1 MLTPDYLA
9 GVSAPMQDIYADLQ
23 TDIEADIARR
33 IKKAGYTTDTAAWE
47 IEKLKQMGESQA
59 YITRRIAAQTGRSQ
73 LEMNDMFAAAGIK
86 SNKVDEATRSA
97 MLASGREPA
106 HKIPLSA
113 SPAFRQVME
122 ANLKRTMGTLQ
133 RMTGTMATNAAGQL
147 NKYMDQAQMLVQSGA
162 FTQDQAVDMTVQKFA
177 DDGIH
182 TFDYASGARTSVEA
196 AVRRALVTGVNQ
208 ATSQVSLANAQVLGT
223 DLVEVTSHSDARP
236 EHAVWQG
243 GIYCITG
250 SDGKH
255 RNLAEATGYGTG
267 SGLCGW
273 NCRHSFYAFVEG
285 VSEALPKEKYDPAT
299 YYAEQKQ
306 RYNERMIRAWKR
318 KANTLRE
325 GGSDTAQADTRV
337 RAWQATQRQHVL
349 DNDLAR
355 MYDREKVYGMGTH
368 PPIVHTPKPV
378 IPVAPVP
385 KVPTPEE
392 LVAAKRE
399 ATLAASRER
408 TRAWRA
414 SKTTAL
420 ESAKEAA
427 ARLAEEA
434 RVAAE
439 ETTKRIAEAAKAAEA
454 AAVEAAKVAEGKA
467 ILAKWTAE
475 EAAATKKEAL
485 RAASKERTRLWR
497 ESKKAMMP
505 TPAEVAAKKIRDAE
519 AIERAAKEA
528 ALKDAVERLKAE
540 DAEKAFREAAAAKKY
555 EEAVTA
561 KEAAAKAKLMATAAP
576 ADKLPGKVVSYEHP
590 AGFGK
595 PGTYEVWRSPR
606 KSVPTDG
613 ITAFHALPETA
624 GISDA
629 KSYYIVTKKP
639 LVIEGSTKAI
649 AREKAF
655 KELTGKASATYH
667 GDVGEEVARQMK
679 AKGYDAIIYKLPESG
694 FEIDPID
701 FKMAESSPFEKAKEA
716 ATEATKKLEEAAAAK
731 KAIKDAAEAKIRN
744 AAEAKLR
751 AAEAKKNAAEAA
763 ARAAERKARGIKGV
777 DNLKDGK
784 VPPTLE
790 NFEATRDKNIKKL
803 YSGRDAKPLEAARV
817 YTEKAID
824 QSVCRSRINSETMKM
839 VMTDGK
845 FKTQIE
851 LKYEQDLGKK
861 VSVTSG
867 GMNDPDERRE
877 ASSKLFGTK
886 HTVIDRRDFE
896 YYGYQF
902 DDDFAAD
909 FEDDGPRSYGHSTV
923 QYKSSVR
930 GRTTFTCGDSL
941 GMGYAPS
948 YVDEVTPCWGSYD
961 TEQMADIAKVKP
973 HPTIKDLLHDSGSSY
988 IENQVHGGVTLDDIE
1003 SFVYGPDD
1011 LKYKGIDKELVKALN
1026 ERGIKV
1032 GMVTEASKAPWGKTF
1047 RWLTEAD
1054 WT

>member
-23 TDIEADIARR
+23 TNIEADIARR

-47 IEKLKQMGESQA
+47 IEKLKQMGASQA
-59 YITRRIAAQTGRSQ
+59 YITRRVASLTGKTQ
-73 LEMNDMFAAAGIK
+73 LEMHDMFTAAGIK
-86 SNKVDEATRSA
+86 SNATDEATRSA

-106 HKIPLSA
+106 NAIPLSA
-113 SPAFRQVME
+113 NPAFRQIME
-122 ANLKRTMGTLQ
+122 ANLKRTRGTLQ
-133 RMTGTMATNAAGQL
+133 KLTGTMATDAAGQL
-147 NKYMDQAQMLVQSGA
+147 NKYMDQAQLLVQSGA
-162 FTQDQAVDMTVQKFA
+162 FTQQQAIDMTVNKFA
-177 DDGIH
+177 NDGIH
-182 TFDYASGARTSVEA
+182 AFDYASGARTSIEA

-208 ATSQVSLANAQVLGT
+208 ATAQVSVANCQVLGT
-223 DLVEVTSHSDARP
+223 DLVEVTSHGDARP
-236 EHAVWQG
+236 EHAAWQG
-243 GIYCITG
+243 GIYSLNG
-250 SDGKH
+250 YDKKH
-255 RNLAEATGYGTG
+255 RSLAEATGYGTG

-285 VSEALPKEKYDPAT
+285 VSEALPKEKYDPKI
-299 YYAEQKQ
+299 YEAEQKQ
-306 RYNERMIRAWKR
+306 RYNERMIREWKR
-318 KANTLRE
+318 KANTLKE
-325 GGSDTAQADTRV
+325 GGSDPAKAEAKV
-337 RAWQATQRQHVL
+337 REWQTKQRQHVL

-355 MYDREKVYGMGTH
+355 MYDREKVYGMGTL
-368 PPIVHTPKPV
+368 PPIVHLPKPV
-378 IPVAPVP
+378 IPAAPVP
-385 KVPTPEE
+385 KVPTLEE
-392 LVAAKRE
+392 LAAAKRD

-408 TRAWRA
+408 TRAWREG
-414 SKTTAL
+414 KKTAL
-420 ESAKEAA
+420 ETAKEAA

-434 RVAAE
+434 RVASE
-439 ETTKRIAEAAKAAEA
+439 EMTKRIAEAAKAAEDA
-454 AAVEAAKVAEGKA
+454 AAEAAKVAEA
-467 ILAKWTAE
+467 RAFFDKWKIE
-475 EAAATKKEAL
+475 EAAAAKKEAL

-497 ESKKAMMP
+497 ESKKAVLP
-505 TPAEVAAKKIRDAE
+505 SPAEVAAKKIRDAE
-519 AIERAAKEA
+519 AVTRAAKEA

-540 DAEKAFREAAAAKKY
+540 DAEKVFRETAAKTKTA
-555 EEAVTA
+555 ETWAAKRA
-561 KEAAAKAKLMATAAP
+561 KEKAKLMATAAP

-590 AGFGK
+590 AGFGE

-701 FKMAESSPFEKAKEA
+701 FKMAEASPFEKAKEA

-731 KAIKDAAEAKIRN
+731 KAIRDAADARIR
-744 AAEAKLR
+744 AADDARKA

-763 ARAAERKARGIKGV
+763 ARAADRKARGLKGV

-784 VPPTLE
+784 IPSTLE
-790 NFEATRDKNIKKL
+790 NFEQTRDANIK
-803 YSGRDAKPLEAARV
+803 AKFNWLRPAQIEKVRT
-817 YTEKAID
+817 YTEKAIG
-824 QSVCRSRINSETMKM
+824 QSVARSRIDADTMKM

-851 LKYEQDLGKK
+851 LQYERDMGKNVK
-861 VSVTSG
+861 VTSG
-867 GMNDPDERRE
+867 GMNAPDSRRK
-877 ASSKLFGTK
+877 ASMELFGTK
-886 HTVIDRRDFE
+886 HNVIDRRDFE
-896 YYGYQF
+896 YYGYMF

-909 FEDDGPRSYGHSTV
+909 FMDNGPRSYGSSTV
-923 QYKSSVR
+923 QYKASVR

-941 GMGYAPS
+941 GNSYVPS
-948 YVDEVTPCWGSYD
+948 YVEDITPSWADYD
-961 TEQMADIAKVKP
+961 TLNMEKP
-973 HPTIKDLLHDSGSSY
+973 THAHPKIKDLLKDSGSSY

-1011 LKYKGIDKELVKALN
+1011 LKYKGIDKAMVKALN

-1032 GMVTEASKAPWGKTF
+1032 GMVTELPSPPWTKTF